1 MIDLHGLTDE
11 VQLTQYTVLQMVSH
25 YFTDQ
30 QVEVSHLDQ
39 LQ

>member
-30 QVEVSHLDQ
+30 QVEVSHLDK